1 MCSPVVFVASIG
13 DEYSFSLVR
22 KVVPNVFVSFCLLF
36 PSCILLN
43 FLHSKL
49 KRPVIENANMFTF
62 VYSTPAIETIILL
75 TKHNKIHIQP
85 HTFCL
90 YLHIKSNQ

>member
-1 MCSPVVFVASIG
+1 MNHLKIAEQIYSMCSPVVFVASIG

-49 KRPVIENANMFTF
+49 KRPVIENANC
-62 VYSTPAIETIILL
+62 LHL
-75 TKHNKIHIQP
+75 CIQRR
-85 HTFCL
+85 L
-90 YLHIKSNQ
+90 